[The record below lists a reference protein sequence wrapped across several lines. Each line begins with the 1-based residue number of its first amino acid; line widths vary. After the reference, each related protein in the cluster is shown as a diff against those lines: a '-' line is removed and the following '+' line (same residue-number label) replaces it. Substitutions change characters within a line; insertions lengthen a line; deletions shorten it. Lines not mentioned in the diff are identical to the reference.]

1 MSYLI
6 LARKYRPQTFEEV
19 VGQEHITTTLQNAI
33 KQERVAQS
41 FLFSGGRGIGK
52 TSTARIFAKALNCEK
67 GPAPEPCGKCIS
79 CDEISRGASL
89 DVLEIDGASNRG
101 IDEIRDLRENV
112 KFKPAHGRFKVY
124 IIDEVHMLTGEAF
137 NALLKT
143 LEEPPPH
150 VKFIFATT
158 EPHKVPLTILSRCQR
173 FHFRRIPVK
182 EIVAK
187 LKEVAEKEKMKV
199 SEKVLFLIARTAESS
214 LRDAESLLEQ
224 IASFSPGKV
233 DEEKALFVLGATDEK
248 VYYDLI
254 ETVAARDVAGS
265 LQSVH
270 KAAEEGKDLSQFT
283 KGLMEYFR
291 NLLVAQVVSEPDA
304 LMDLDEAS
312 IKELMIQRERFTKEE
327 IIYAMTVLQ
336 NVYSQMRKSAMPR
349 IYLETAVVKLATREP
364 MTSLTQILDELNKLE
379 QDAAKTSA
387 HSDAAPAVYSGRKPE
402 PKAEKPL
409 AKPHVKEAVAKEAMK
424 EKPEKEKADDPP
436 QPSSEASAVTL
447 IEVERHWSDVIE
459 NLKKRKMY
467 VAVALAEAEP
477 LEVENSSIIVG
488 IPSEFKFHK
497 EELLESKP
505 SMRLIE
511 EVLKEVF
518 QVPLKMKFVVT
529 ETEREEKSAEP
540 KPLEEKAVPGI
551 VDSAVEIFGG
561 RVVRRK

>member
-33 KQERVAQS
+33 KQERIAQS

-67 GPAPEPCGKCIS
+67 GPAPTPCGKCVS
-79 CDEISRGASL
+79 CDEISRSTSL

-112 KFKPAHGRFKVY
+112 KFKPAHGRFKIY

-173 FHFRRIPVK
+173 FHFRRISTK

-187 LKEVAEKEKMKV
+187 LKEVAERENIKV

-224 IASFSPGKV
+224 IASFSSGKV

-248 VYYDLI
+248 VYYELI
-254 ETVAARDVAGS
+254 EALASRDVAES
-265 LQSVH
+265 LQFIH

-291 NLLVAQVVSEPDA
+291 NLLVVQTVSEPDA
-304 LMDLDEAS
+304 LIDLDEAS
-312 IKELMIQRERFTKEE
+312 VKELMIQRERFTKEE

-336 NVYSQMRKSAMPR
+336 NVYSQMRRSAMPR

-364 MTSLTQILDELNKLE
+364 MTSLAEILDDLSKLE
-379 QDAAKTSA
+379 QDADGKTA
-387 HSDAAPAVYSGRKPE
+387 HLNAPPTASPIRRAE
-402 PKAEKPL
+402 PNTEKPV
-409 AKPHVKEAVAKEAMK
+409 AKPQVKKTVAEEIAE
-424 EKPEKEKADDPP
+424 EKPGEEKPDDSP
-436 QPSSEASAVTL
+436 QASSKASAVTL
-447 IEVERHWSDVIE
+447 IEVERHWADVIE

-477 LEVENSSIIVG
+477 LEVEDSKIIVG
-488 IPSEFKFHK
+488 IPSEFRFHK

-505 SMRLIE
+505 NMRLIE
-511 EVLKEVF
+511 DVLKEVF
-518 QVPLKMKFVVT
+518 QVSLKMKFVVT
-529 ETEREEKSAEP
+529 EAEREEKSAEP
-540 KPLEEKAVPGI
+540 KPQEEKTVPGI